1 MTLPATMNAIAIRG
15 GSGPASALHPVQLPV
30 PVPRTGEILIRVR
43 AAGVNRPD
51 LLQRTG
57 NYPPPPGAPDT
68 LGLEVAGEVAVA
80 AGKWREGD
88 RVCALLGGG
97 GYAQYACVD
106 ARHALPIP
114 PGRSPSATGRSP
126 SAPEAMDGRKG
137 PSEAM
142 DGREG
147 PADLDFIA
155 AAALPETVFTVY
167 ANVFEHGALKAGE
180 TLLVH
185 GATSGIGV
193 MAIQMAKA
201 AGAKVIA
208 TARSAA
214 KAARARELGADVA
227 VDTTHDDFG
236 AAAKA
241 AGGIDVALDMVGA
254 PYFAPTLDAL
264 KTGGR
269 IVYIAALGGGM
280 LELPVRQIML
290 KRAVVT
296 GSTLRPR
303 SADEKARLA
312 TQVERVVWPWIAA
325 GDVHA
330 IVDRTFPLAD
340 AADAHAYL
348 ESGHHVGKIVLTI

>member
-1 MTLPATMNAIAIRG
+1 MTLPATMKAIAIRG
-15 GSGPASALHPVQLPV
+15 GSGPASALYPVELPV
-30 PVPRTGEILIRVR
+30 PVPRAGEILIRVR
-43 AAGVNRPD
+43 AAGINRPD

-68 LGLEVAGEVAVA
+68 LGLEVAGEVALA
-80 AGKWREGD
+80 APGSSPSAAKAMDGRERLWWREGD

-106 ARHALPIP
+106 ARHALPLP
-114 PGRSPSATGRSP
+114 QG
-126 SAPEAMDGRKG
+126 
-137 PSEAM
+137 
-142 DGREG
+142 
-147 PADLDFIA
+147 LDFIA

-208 TARSAA
+208 TTRSAG

-241 AGGIDVALDMVGA
+241 AGGVDVALDMVGS

-264 KTGGR
+264 NTGGR

-312 TQVERVVWPWIAA
+312 AQVERVVWPWIAA
-325 GDVHA
+325 GKVHA
-330 IVDRTFPLAD
+330 IVDRTWPLAE
-340 AADAHAYL
+340 AAAAHAYL
-348 ESGHHVGKIVLTI
+348 ESGDHVGKIVLTT